1 MNYDDIEI
9 REVESRSQLS
19 AFIKLPWK
27 IYKGNPNW
35 VPPLISTVKEMLDTR
50 KNPFFRSA
58 TIKLYT
64 AHYQNEM
71 VGRIAAIVNHSHNS
85 FHDENIGFFG
95 FFESVNDY
103 NVARKLLKVA
113 MIHLKSQSLDLMR
126 GPVNLSTNYEV
137 GALIDA
143 FDLPP
148 MINMIYN
155 PDYYPEFYERFGLAK
170 VKDLLAYKITEY
182 DEPPER
188 MVRIVDRIRK
198 KANVVVRPLNMKK
211 FDDDVRAINRI
222 YNDAWEKNW
231 GFIPMSEDEFFH
243 IAKDMKQIVDP
254 DLVFIAEIDG
264 RPVGFQLALPNV
276 YQALPYANGRL
287 FPFGLLKL
295 LWHTKIR
302 NKVNS
307 VRVITMGIEKAYQKR
322 GIDNI
327 FYLEIFRRGAK
338 KGYKWGE
345 MSWILED
352 NEMMNRAAKMLGS
365 RVYKRYR
372 IYDISLNSK

>member
-35 VPPLISTVKEMLDTR
+35 VPPLISSVKAMLDT
-50 KNPFFRSA
+50 KNNPFYRSA

-113 MIHLKSQSLDLMR
+113 MIHLKSQGLDRMR
-126 GPVNLSTNYEV
+126 GPVNLSTNYET
-137 GALIDA
+137 GALVDA

-155 PDYYPEFYERFGLAK
+155 PDYYPGLFERFGLAK
-170 VKDLLAYKITEY
+170 AKDLLAYKITEY
-182 DEPPER
+182 NEPPER
-188 MVRIVDRIRK
+188 MVRIVEKIRH
-198 KANVVVRPLNMKK
+198 KANVVVRTLNMKK
-211 FDDDVRAINRI
+211 FDDEVRAINRI

-231 GFIPMSEDEFFH
+231 GFIPMSEDEFFN
-243 IAKDMKQIVDP
+243 IAKDMKQIIDP
-254 DLVFIAEIDG
+254 DLAFIAEIDG
-264 RPVGFQLALPNV
+264 KPVGLQLALPDVNQV
-276 YQALPYANGRL
+276 LPYVNGRL
-287 FPFGLLKL
+287 FPFGFFKL
-295 LWHTKIR
+295 LWHTKVR
-302 NKVNS
+302 NKINS
-307 VRVITMGIEKAYQKR
+307 VRVITMGIKQSYQKR

-327 FYLEIFRRGAK
+327 FYLEIFRRGAR

-372 IYDISLNSK
+372 IYDISLNAK